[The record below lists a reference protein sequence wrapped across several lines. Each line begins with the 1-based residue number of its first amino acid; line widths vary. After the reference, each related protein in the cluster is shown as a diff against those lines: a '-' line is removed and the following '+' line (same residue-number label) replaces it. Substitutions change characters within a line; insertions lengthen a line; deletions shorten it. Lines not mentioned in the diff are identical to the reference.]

1 MKEYLHALDT
11 VLTNG
16 RHKTNRTNIDTLS
29 IFGYQMRFNLQ
40 DGFPA
45 VTTKKLAW
53 RAVVSELLWMLE
65 GSNDER
71 RLCEILHGTR
81 DNNKTTIWTAN
92 ATAEYWI
99 DHATFLGDCGRIYG
113 KQMRDWRTFD
123 GESIDQIQN
132 LINGIKSNPNNRRHI
147 IVNYNPGEIDKMCL
161 PPCHAMCQFD
171 VTDGVLS
178 CQLYQR
184 SADLLL
190 GVPFNIASYSL
201 LTHMIAQVCGLE
213 VGEFV
218 HTFGD
223 LHLYINHINQAHE
236 QLTRTPLTLPKL
248 ELNSLINEI
257 DKFTM
262 NDVSLIN
269 YQFHPP
275 IKAVMAV

>member
-123 GESIDQIQN
+123 GKSIDQIQN
-132 LINGIKSNPNNRRHI
+132 LINGIKSNPNDRRHI

>member
-1 MKEYLHALDT
+1 MKEYLQALDT
-11 VLTNG
+11 VLSNG
-16 RHKTNRTNIDTLS
+16 RYKTNRTDIDTLN

-40 DGFPA
+40 NGFPA

-65 GSNDER
+65 GSSDER

-81 DNNKTTIWTAN
+81 DDSKTTIWTAN
-92 ATAEYWI
+92 ANANYWLNHAE
-99 DHATFLGDCGRIYG
+99 FLGDCGRIYG

-123 GESIDQIQN
+123 GKSVDQIQN
-132 LINGIKSNPNNRRHI
+132 LINGIKTNPNDRRHI

-171 VTDGVLS
+171 VTDRVLS

-201 LTHMIAQVCGLE
+201 LTHMIAQVCNLT

-223 LHLYINHINQAHE
+223 LHLYVNHIDQARQ
-236 QLTRTPLTLPKL
+236 QLSRSPLELPKL
-248 ELNSLINEI
+248 SLNLEIKEI

-262 NDVSLIN
+262 NDISLID
-269 YQFHPP
+269 YQYHPA
-275 IKAVMAV
+275 IKAEMAV

>member
-248 ELNSLINEI
+248 ELNSLITEI